1 MATKTLLFTH
11 PACAGHDM
19 GEGHPE
25 QPARLAAVLSALEG
39 PDFQELERR
48 EAPETTRDRILLM
61 HPPAYVDGLIA
72 AFPTEGRVQID
83 ADTAVS
89 AGSREA
95 AFRAVGGV
103 VAAVDAVMKGEA
115 KHAFCAVRPPGHHAE
130 PDQTMGF
137 CLFNNIAIGAAH
149 ARDVYHLQRVAV
161 IDFDVHHGNGTQA
174 MFENEPMFFYGST
187 HQMPLYPGTGRPSET
202 GIAHN
207 IVNVALPPMGG
218 SQEFRKAFQDVVLPR
233 LDAFGPELLMI
244 SAGFDAHRDDPLAQE
259 NLDEDDFVWVT
270 QELIKIADKH
280 SEGRVVSALE
290 GGYDLDALGR
300 SAAAHVRVLMA

>member
-39 PDFQELERR
+39 PDFQDLERR

-61 HPPAYVDGLIA
+61 HPPAYVDGLMA

-83 ADTAVS
+83 ADTAV
-89 AGSREA
+89 A
-95 AFRAVGGV
+95 APLRT
-103 VAAVDAVMKGEA
+103 
-115 KHAFCAVRPPGHHAE
+115 PGHHAE

-202 GIAHN
+202 GIADN

-218 SQEFRKAFQDVVLPR
+218 SAEFRKAFQDVVLPK

-270 QELIKIADKH
+270 QELLKIADKH
-280 SEGRVVSALE
+280 CEGRVVSALE
-290 GGYDLDALGR
+290 GGYNLDALGR